1 MTIDAKQED
10 DGQASADR
18 GKRATGKVEG
28 RRFVA
33 SAAGIMAELLCLE
46 KDVDF
51 QEKPE
56 GQGPVCSYR
65 DPAIFDDCT
74 VLDNLLRS
82 EERYPINPRYFAC
95 VQKELSVNMRRIVGR
110 WMLEVC
116 EVEQCRPEVYPLAMN
131 CLDRFLSV
139 RPVRKCQ
146 LQLTGAVC
154 MLLAS
159 KFRQTKP
166 LSLERLSMFTDYSV
180 TREELKDWELVVV
193 STLKW
198 DVCGVIACD
207 FLDHLIHRLELPKE
221 AGCSP
226 DHIRSH
232 AQTFISLCYT
242 EFEFILSPASMIAAA
257 SISMAICG
265 LIKLNWTKRKD
276 VLQRLHDITSIEVD
290 CLQDCQQR
298 IEKALVRNYPELTKN
313 LAATLNGTTPTPSPA
328 STPSGDYA
336 VKVSAET
343 VTLESETPE
352 TPTDVQDVLF

>member
-1 MTIDAKQED
+1 MTVYTRKEED
-10 DGQASADR
+10 QDGQRRTAR
-18 GKRATGKVEG
+18 TATGRVEG
-28 RRFVA
+28 FVGFLQPA
-33 SAAGIMAELLCLE
+33 TIMAELLCLE

-51 QEKPE
+51 QERPE

-65 DPAIFDDCT
+65 DPAIFDDCA

-82 EERYPINPRYFAC
+82 EERYPINPRYFNC

-139 RPVRKCQ
+139 RP
-146 LQLTGAVC
+146 
-154 MLLAS
+154 
-159 KFRQTKP
+159 FRQTKP

-221 AGCSP
+221 AMCSR
-226 DHIRSH
+226 DHIRTH

-257 SISMAICG
+257 SISMAVCG
-265 LIKLNWTKRKD
+265 LVKLNWTQKKE

-298 IEKALVRNYPELTKN
+298 IEK
-313 LAATLNGTTPTPSPA
+313 TL
-328 STPSGDYA
+328 
-336 VKVSAET
+336 
-343 VTLESETPE
+343 
-352 TPTDVQDVLF
+352 DVLF

>member
-1 MTIDAKQED
+1 MNSSGKQ
-10 DGQASADR
+10 DGPSSRHRCRQDKLAERKEA
-18 GKRATGKVEG
+18 ATRSSEVDG
-28 RRFVA
+28 
-33 SAAGIMAELLCLE
+33 MAELLCLE

-51 QEKPE
+51 QERPE

-65 DPAIFDDCT
+65 DPVIFDDAA

-82 EERYPINPRYFAC
+82 EERYSINPRYFAC
-95 VQKELSVNMRRIVGR
+95 VQKELSTNMRRIVGR

-116 EVEQCRPEVYPLAMN
+116 EVELCRPEVYPLAMN

-166 LSLERLSMFTDYSV
+166 LSLERLCMFTDHSV
-180 TREELKDWELVVV
+180 TRQEIKDWELLVV

-207 FLDHLIHRLELPKE
+207 FLDHLIHRIDLPKAARHRRE
-221 AGCSP
+221 
-226 DHIRSH
+226 HIRSH

-257 SISMAICG
+257 SISSAVCG
-265 LIKLNWTKRKD
+265 LVRLSWDERKD
-276 VLQRLHDITSIEVD
+276 LHLSLHEITSIEVD

-298 IEKALVRNYPELTKN
+298 IEKMLVRNYPELTKS
-313 LAATLNGTTPTPSPA
+313 LAVTASGPA
-328 STPSGDYA
+328 STPAPQPQSGDYA
-336 VKVSAET
+336 AKVNAET
-343 VTLESETPE
+343 VNLESETPE

>member
-1 MTIDAKQED
+1 MSCRE
-10 DGQASADR
+10 
-18 GKRATGKVEG
+18 
-28 RRFVA
+28 
-33 SAAGIMAELLCLE
+33 AAGMAELLCLE

-51 QEKPE
+51 QERPE
-56 GQGPVCSYR
+56 GEGPVCSYR
-65 DPAIFDDCT
+65 DPAIFDDGT
-74 VLDNLLRS
+74 VLENLLRS
-82 EERYPINPRYFAC
+82 EERYPINPRYFTC
-95 VQKELSVNMRRIVGR
+95 VQKDLNAKMRRVVGR

-116 EVEQCRPEVYPLAMN
+116 EVEQCRPEVYPLSMN

-166 LSLERLSMFTDYSV
+166 LSLERLVMFTDYSI
-180 TREELKDWELVVV
+180 TREEMRDWELLVV

-198 DVCGVIACD
+198 DVCGVIAND
-207 FLDHLIHRLELPKE
+207 FLDHLIHRLELPKDLRDRQ
-221 AGCSP
+221 
-226 DHIRSH
+226 DHIRKH

-257 SISMAICG
+257 SISSAVCG
-265 LIKLNWTKRKD
+265 LLRRHWSEMREVAERLNE
-276 VLQRLHDITSIEVD
+276 ITSIEVD
-290 CLQDCQQR
+290 CLLDCQQR
-298 IEKALVRNYPELTKN
+298 IEKMLSRTHSGSKSISS
-313 LAATLNGTTPTPSPA
+313 TLNGPSATPTPPPS
-328 STPSGDYA
+328 SGDYA
-336 VKVSAET
+336 AKVNAET